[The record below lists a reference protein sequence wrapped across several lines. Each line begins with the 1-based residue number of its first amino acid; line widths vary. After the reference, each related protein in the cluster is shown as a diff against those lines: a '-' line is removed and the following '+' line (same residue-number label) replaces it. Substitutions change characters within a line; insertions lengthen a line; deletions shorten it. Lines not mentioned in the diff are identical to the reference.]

1 MDRKNHGFC
10 SLFQTFT
17 SIEQFSTEDF
27 RIKGYLWDG
36 NLFRTLP
43 CIEDWVDDVEALEC
57 DYASFKA
64 LCKAANEFNT
74 YIGNNAGSMP
84 NYAERH
90 RHGERVSTAFV
101 ESTVNVVVGKRFC
114 KKQQMRWSQ
123 QGVHQL
129 LQTRIRT
136 LDGTLRKTFENWY
149 PGMKVDDA
157 ELTEVPMVA

>member
-1 MDRKNHGFC
+1 LDRKNHGFC

-36 NLFRTLP
+36 NLFRALP

-157 ELTEVPMVA
+157 ELSSNLT